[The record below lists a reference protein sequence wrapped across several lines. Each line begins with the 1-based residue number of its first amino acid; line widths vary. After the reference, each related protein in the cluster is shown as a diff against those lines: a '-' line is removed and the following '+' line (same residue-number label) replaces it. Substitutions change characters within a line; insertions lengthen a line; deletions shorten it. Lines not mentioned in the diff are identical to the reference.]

1 MAHGSH
7 SEPVQDNMEAAF
19 NGFELHFGVRPHL
32 RLEFSTPTWD
42 LSKCV
47 NILDFGNEG
56 PTQPVPLS

>member
-7 SEPVQDNMEAAF
+7 PQLIQDNMEAAF
-19 NGFELHFGVRPHL
+19 NGSELHFGVRPQL
-32 RLEFSTPTWD
+32 QLEFSTSTWD

-47 NILDFGNEG
+47 NIFDFGNEG